1 MAQQQKTGF
10 FSRTFNRMLNGVEW
24 LGNKLPHPVTLF
36 AILAVLVIIASA
48 IFSALDVTVDDP
60 TQPGETL
67 QVENLLSAEGIQ
79 YLFTSMVDNFIN
91 FAPLGV
97 VLATMIGIGVAERSG
112 LIGAALRGIVT
123 SVPKRLVTA
132 ALIFAGV
139 LSSMAVD
146 AGYVI
151 LPPLGALIF
160 LSLGRHPLAG
170 IAAAFAGVSAG
181 FGANI
186 FVTSL
191 DPLLGSLTM
200 EAAATVDPEYAS
212 GLNYLM
218 NYYIMVASVF
228 LLTIVGTFVTEKI
241 VEPRLGTFKGKAE
254 AGEEITY
261 LSKVEK
267 KGLVYAA
274 LTIVGLI
281 ALALLLVVPEW
292 GPLRG
297 DGDSPILNS
306 PFMDS
311 LVAILLFIFLIPGI
325 VYGIVTKEIRNDKDA
340 AKQMSDTMASM
351 GMFIVLA
358 FTAGQFVAYFEETNI
373 GLVLGAFGAELL
385 ESLQVGG
392 IPLILGFML
401 VCAVINLFVGSA
413 SAKWAIMA
421 PVFVPLMMDFGFSPA
436 TTQAAYRIAD
446 STTNIITPTMTY
458 FAMVIAF
465 AQKYDKKIGIGTL
478 VSMMLPYTIF
488 FSITWT
494 LMFII
499 WILLG
504 IDLGPG
510 APIYYEP

>member
-1 MAQQQKTGF
+1 
-10 FSRTFNRMLNGVEW
+10 
-24 LGNKLPHPVTLF
+24 
-36 AILAVLVIIASA
+36 
-48 IFSALDVTVDDP
+48 
-60 TQPGETL
+60 
-67 QVENLLSAEGIQ
+67 
-79 YLFTSMVDNFIN
+79 
-91 FAPLGV
+91 
-97 VLATMIGIGVAERSG
+97 
-112 LIGAALRGIVT
+112 
-123 SVPKRLVTA
+123 
-132 ALIFAGV
+132 
-139 LSSMAVD
+139 
-146 AGYVI
+146 
-151 LPPLGALIF
+151 
-160 LSLGRHPLAG
+160 
-170 IAAAFAGVSAG
+170 
-181 FGANI
+181 
-186 FVTSL
+186 
-191 DPLLGSLTM
+191 
-200 EAAATVDPEYAS
+200 
-212 GLNYLM
+212 
-218 NYYIMVASVF
+218 
-228 LLTIVGTFVTEKI
+228 
-241 VEPRLGTFKGKAE
+241 
-254 AGEEITY
+254 
-261 LSKVEK
+261 
-267 KGLVYAA
+267 
-274 LTIVGLI
+274 
-281 ALALLLVVPEW
+281 
-292 GPLRG
+292 
-297 DGDSPILNS
+297 
-306 PFMDS
+306 MDS

>member
-1 MAQQQKTGF
+1 MAKKGKTGL
-10 FSRTFNRMLNGVEW
+10 FNRFLNLVEW
-24 LGNKLPHPVTLF
+24 LGNKLPHPITLF

-48 IFSALDVTVDDP
+48 ILSAANVTVENP
-60 TQPGETL
+60 TSPGETL
-67 QVENLLSAEGIQ
+67 GVKNLLSTEGIQ

-112 LIGAALRGIVT
+112 FIGAGLRGIVT
-123 SVPKRLVTA
+123 TVLNSLLQA

-160 LSLGRHPLAG
+160 LSLNRHPLAG
-170 IAAAFAGVSAG
+170 LAAAFAGVSAG

-191 DPLLGSLTM
+191 DPLLGSLTI
-200 EAAATVDPEYAS
+200 EAAATVDPEYANT
-212 GLNYLM
+212 LNYLM
-218 NYYIMVASVF
+218 NYYIMAVSVI
-228 LLTIVGTFVTEKI
+228 LLTVVGTIVTEKI
-241 VEPRLGTFKGKAE
+241 VEPRLGEFKGQISKD
-254 AGEEITY
+254 EEITY
-261 LSKVEK
+261 LTKLEK
-267 KGLVYAA
+267 KGLLYAT
-274 LTIVGLI
+274 LTTVVLIGI
-281 ALALLLVVPEW
+281 ALLSVVPEW

-297 DGDSPILNS
+297 DGGILNS

-311 LVAILLFIFLIPGI
+311 LVVILLFIFLIPGL
-325 VYGIVTKEIRNDKDA
+325 VYGMVTKSIKNDRDA
-340 AKQMSDTMASM
+340 ANQMSDTMASM

-358 FTAGQFVAYFEETNI
+358 FAAGQFVAYFEETNI

-385 ESLQVGG
+385 ESMQISG
-392 IPLILGFML
+392 IPLVIGFML
-401 VCAVINLFVGSA
+401 LCAVINLFIGSA

-421 PVFVPLMMDFGFSPA
+421 PVFVPLMMDFNFSPA
-436 TTQAAYRIAD
+436 LTQAAYRIAD

-458 FAMVIAF
+458 FAMIIAF
-465 AQKYDKKIGIGTL
+465 AQKYNKKIGIGTL

-488 FSITWT
+488 FSIAWT
-494 LMFII
+494 LMLII
-499 WILLG
+499 WMLLG

-510 APIYYEP
+510 APIYYESE